1 MTISI
6 YRWTDGPYLAFN
18 DPDDKRYVLER
29 ARAADILRRMS
40 ARVGDVADRHLVIDR
55 RFAADPLRD
64 RIVLELYYQD
74 CDNVFEVV
82 TANGPVLPI
91 SPVEAGTIL
100 RLALEYPADDGA
112 RLMRATPQ
120 FVQDA
125 AFSVLTNVSA
135 DSGAYYD

>member
-1 MTISI
+1 
-6 YRWTDGPYLAFN
+6 
-18 DPDDKRYVLER
+18 
-29 ARAADILRRMS
+29 
-40 ARVGDVADRHLVIDR
+40 
-55 RFAADPLRD
+55 
-64 RIVLELYYQD
+64 
-74 CDNVFEVV
+74 
-82 TANGPVLPI
+82 VLPI